1 MFDDLKQYINNRIAY
16 AKLEIVDSVSNMI
29 SAGVFGVLVGMFI
42 MMILFIGSLSAG
54 YLFGSWFNDTGLG
67 FLLVMGIYV
76 GFLIILFV
84 FRKKIMLL
92 ITDKAIEAAM
102 EAIDN
107 SDEDE
112 KEKHENEGHQ

>member
-29 SAGVFGVLVGMFI
+29 SAGVFGVLVGMFV

-54 YLFGSWFNDTGLG
+54 YLFGTWFDNTGLG
-67 FLLVMGIYV
+67 FLMVMGIYV
-76 GFLIILFV
+76 IFLIILFL
-84 FRKKIMLL
+84 FRKRIMLF
-92 ITDKAIEAAM
+92 ITDKTVEAAM

-107 SDEDE
+107 SDDEDQDE
-112 KEKHENEGHQ
+112 D